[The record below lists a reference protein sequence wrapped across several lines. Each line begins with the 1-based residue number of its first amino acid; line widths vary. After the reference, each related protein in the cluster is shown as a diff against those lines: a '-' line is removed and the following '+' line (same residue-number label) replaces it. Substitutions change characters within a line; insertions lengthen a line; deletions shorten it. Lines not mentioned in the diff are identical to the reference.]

1 MHTKNTENL
10 LFVVVLK
17 EAQFVNAE
25 KVVVM
30 LKVKN
35 VHFVELEKIKN
46 LDVVLSGAD
55 WNVEDDDLMLRSVGV
70 RALGTSHLK
79 IPGLNLYII

>member
-1 MHTKNTENL
+1 VHTKNTENL

-46 LDVVLSGAD
+46 LDVVLSGASGKEERRLARGCEGGGCVH
-55 WNVEDDDLMLRSVGV
+55 WEHP
-70 RALGTSHLK
+70 T
-79 IPGLNLYII
+79 

>member
-1 MHTKNTENL
+1 VHTKNTENL

-46 LDVVLSGAD
+46 LDVILSGGSDKEAA
-55 WNVEDDDLMLRSVGV
+55 WAGSASCRVTWRHV
-70 RALGTSHLK
+70 
-79 IPGLNLYII
+79 